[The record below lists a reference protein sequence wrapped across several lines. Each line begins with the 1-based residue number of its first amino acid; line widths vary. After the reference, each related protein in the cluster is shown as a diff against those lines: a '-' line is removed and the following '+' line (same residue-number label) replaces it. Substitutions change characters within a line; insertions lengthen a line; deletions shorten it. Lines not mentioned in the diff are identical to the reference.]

1 MMLDNQTLSDVMLAV
16 IGLIA
21 AVGLVGTV
29 FAFWSMGRAGYRK
42 D

>member
-1 MMLDNQTLSDVMLAV
+1 MDAQLSSDLILGF
-16 IGLIA
+16 IGLLA
-21 AVGLVGTV
+21 LAGFVGTV